1 LPGREARERVNATC
15 RELSRAIDEL
25 LLAEPRKTLVVEP
38 EIQRLLRVAR
48 LRRDAGRS
56 LAAIGDSRREET
68 WQQIRAALG
77 VR

>member
-1 LPGREARERVNATC
+1 VSDTC

-38 EIQRLLRVAR
+38 EVQRLLRVAR
-48 LRRDAGRS
+48 LRRDAARK
-56 LAAIGDSRREET
+56 LAAIGASRREET
-68 WQQIRAALG
+68 WQRLEAALQ

>member
-1 LPGREARERVNATC
+1 VSDTC

-48 LRRDAGRS
+48 LRRDAGRR
-56 LAAIGDSRREET
+56 LAAMGASHKEEAWRRLE
-68 WQQIRAALG
+68 AALE